1 MSDANVVQLDDKNDI
16 CASLGALLVV
26 VMSQVTKDCTIV
38 DFVLTWTRDNKRWF
52 VSRRSSLL
60 EVVVVLMVVRNGD
73 DVGIKLGK
81 LEADLLGIVGI
92 GNYLDRA
99 VTNAE
104 TGMAVPEDIHG

>member
-1 MSDANVVQLDDKNDI
+1 
-16 CASLGALLVV
+16 
-26 VMSQVTKDCTIV
+26 
-38 DFVLTWTRDNKRWF
+38 
-52 VSRRSSLL
+52 
-60 EVVVVLMVVRNGD
+60 MVVRNGD